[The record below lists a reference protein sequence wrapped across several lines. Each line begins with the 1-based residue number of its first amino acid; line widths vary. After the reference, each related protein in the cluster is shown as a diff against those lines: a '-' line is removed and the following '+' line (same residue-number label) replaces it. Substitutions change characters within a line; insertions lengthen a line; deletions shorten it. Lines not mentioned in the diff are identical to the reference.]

1 MLSERYSRQE
11 LLTEIGKEGQKILK
25 TKTVAIIGIGALG
38 AVSSELLAR
47 SGIGNLILIDRDV
60 IEESNLQRQTLFTE
74 EDIGKS
80 KANVAKKQLTR
91 INSIINIIPH
101 PLHLN
106 PKNISIIKK
115 ADLILD
121 CTDNLSTRFL
131 INDYC
136 KKNKLPWIYAAAIKT
151 SGQVMPILPK
161 GPCLNCFV
169 KETQTETCNTVG
181 VLNSATSSIS
191 ALQTSLAIKILLGKE
206 VLPKLYHYDVWK
218 PELKILSIKKNKEC
232 SACKGEYI
240 YLNKKIKPDLI
251 RFCSSGKYQI
261 DGTPKDFV
269 LLKNK
274 LELFGKVEIDEDIL
288 KFKNNLLFKDGRAI
302 IKADSEEEALENYAK
317 YFEN

>member
-11 LLTEIGKEGQKILK
+11 LLAEIGKEGQKVLRN
-25 TKTVAIIGIGALG
+25 KTVAIIGIGALG
-38 AVSSELLAR
+38 TVSSELLAR
-47 SGIGNLILIDRDV
+47 AGIGNLILIDRDI
-60 IEESNLQRQTLFTE
+60 IEESNLQRQTLFAE

-80 KANVAKKQLTR
+80 KTDAAKKQLIK
-91 INSIINIIPH
+91 INSAINIASH
-101 PLHLN
+101 PIHFN
-106 PKNISIIKK
+106 PKNTSLLEN

-121 CTDNLSTRFL
+121 CADNLSARFL

-136 KKNKLPWIYAAAIKT
+136 KKNKLPWIYAAVIKT
-151 SGQVMPILPK
+151 SGQIMPILPE
-161 GPCLNCFV
+161 GPCLSCFV
-169 KETQTETCNTVG
+169 KETQTETCSAAG
-181 VLNSATSSIS
+181 VLNSAVSSIS

-232 SACKGEYI
+232 PACKGEYI
-240 YLNKKIKPDLI
+240 YLNKEIKPNLI

-261 DGTPKDFV
+261 DGTPKDFIP
-269 LLKNK
+269 LKNK
-274 LELFGKVEIDEDIL
+274 LELFGRVEIDEDIL

-302 IKADSEEEALENYAK
+302 MRADSEEEARESYAK